1 MASTGILIR
10 ERREA
15 LGLTRTELA
24 EKLGTTRLV
33 VWRVEAEKIRVQV
46 DDLREW
52 ANALKTQVEALVP

>member
-1 MASTGILIR
+1 MPSTGILIR

-33 VWRVEAEKIRVQV
+33 VWRVETEALRVQT

-52 ANALKTQVEALVP
+52 ATALKTKVEALVP